1 MKFLFCTGGGGRPVP
16 SIVFGIRPVSD
27 PPSEFYTYEG
37 KSQAKGSCRHTSDS
51 KHPAR
56 WIRTH
61 TAGPD
66 ALMLLHCQ
74 RGTQFSRASGVCP
87 WCCTILYLSHVPFRR
102 DPAEQGHGMETV
114 ASLMAPLMVHAGLG
128 DRSRIKQSWGA
139 NPADLSPCG
148 VSSRP
153 RDRGGRGLETGA
165 TGCSIRKEAALCG
178 RSLSGSLRIK
188 TQTPCR
194 KPWPN

>member
-1 MKFLFCTGGGGRPVP
+1 MGGQFRLLFWAL
-16 SIVFGIRPVSD
+16 FQIRPLSV
-27 PPSEFYTYEG
+27 
-37 KSQAKGSCRHTSDS
+37 ARMRGSPKPRDCSRHTSES

-66 ALMLLHCQ
+66 ALMLLHSQ
-74 RGTQFSRASGVCP
+74 RGTQFFRASGVCP
-87 WCCTILYLSHVPFRR
+87 WCSTIRYLSHLPFKTGSCRTRR
-102 DPAEQGHGMETV
+102 DGMETV
-114 ASLMAPLMVHAGLG
+114 TSLTAPLMVHAGLG

-139 NPADLSPCG
+139 TPAAGLSPCPG
-148 VSSRP
+148 SSRP

-188 TQTPCR
+188 TQTPSR